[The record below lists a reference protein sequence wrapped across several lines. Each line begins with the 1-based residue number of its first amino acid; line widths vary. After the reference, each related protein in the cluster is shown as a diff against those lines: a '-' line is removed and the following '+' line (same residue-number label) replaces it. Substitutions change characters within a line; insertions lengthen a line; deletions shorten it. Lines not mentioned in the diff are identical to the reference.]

1 MAIDSTPQPCPV
13 CLRPTVLMS
22 HWWGRRWTHVGTWR
36 EECGRAGAVGE
47 TKVSEEPANRDATAA

>member
-1 MAIDSTPQPCPV
+1 MAIDSAPQPCPV

-36 EECGRAGAVGE
+36 PECGRAPAAAALPAPV
-47 TKVSEEPANRDATAA
+47 EPEALAA